1 MKRKLMSVVMMLLL
15 LVALVAP
22 GKVSAASK
30 PKLSKAKAMMEVDS
44 KLTLK
49 LGDIAATD
57 VKWSSS
63 DRKVAIVSS
72 KGVITAKAEGTATIK
87 AKYNSKT
94 YSCKVT
100 VVDSNKKENKIETY
114 LKDTFGTAKYKEEE
128 DGVITEIYAKDKSV
142 IVAITTS
149 IYAEMGLSEKEIEVA
164 AENSF
169 EILKETMEEILKGA
183 QKDAYKDA
191 KVVFRIYD
199 IDKNLLYERVLE

>member
-1 MKRKLMSVVMMLLL
+1 MKRKWLSVVLMLLL
-15 LVALVAP
+15 LVASVVP
-22 GKVSAASK
+22 GKVFAAST
-30 PKLSKAKAMMEVDS
+30 PKLNKAKAMMEVDS

-63 DRKVAIVSS
+63 NKKVAIVSS

-114 LKDTFGTAKYKEEE
+114 IKDMYGSTKYKVEQ
-128 DGVITEIYAKDKSV
+128 DGIITEIYAQDKSL
-142 IVAITTS
+142 IFSITTS
-149 IYAEMGLSEKEIEVA
+149 EFTDLGLTKEEIEEA
-164 AENSF
+164 AEEVFS
-169 EILKETMEEILKGA
+169 ILEETMEELLEDLKENT
-183 QKDAYKDA
+183 YKDA
-191 KVVFRIYD
+191 KLVFRIYD
-199 IDKNLLYERVLE
+199 TDNKLLYERVL

>member
-1 MKRKLMSVVMMLLL
+1 
-15 LVALVAP
+15 
-22 GKVSAASK
+22 
-30 PKLSKAKAMMEVDS
+30 EVDS

-49 LGDIAATD
+49 LGDIAAAD